1 MEKALVAQKL
11 ANKLFATEA
20 AVDAA
25 MEQTMTLISGV
36 SEARRELGL
45 AATVGNDVT
54 AKLAEALAAL
64 ADARTAVVHAH
75 GQVADLKLR
84 VGIRTKM
91 IGIMDKPPEGATN
104 PLADASRDR
113 HVA

>member
-1 MEKALVAQKL
+1 
-11 ANKLFATEA
+11 
-20 AVDAA
+20 

-36 SEARRELGL
+36 SETRRELGL

-54 AKLAEALAAL
+54 AKLADALAAL
-64 ADARTAVVHAH
+64 ADARTAVVQAH
-75 GQVADLKLR
+75 GQIADLKLR

-91 IGIMDKPPEGATN
+91 IGVMDKPAEGA
-104 PLADASRDR
+104 PQYLADGSAHR